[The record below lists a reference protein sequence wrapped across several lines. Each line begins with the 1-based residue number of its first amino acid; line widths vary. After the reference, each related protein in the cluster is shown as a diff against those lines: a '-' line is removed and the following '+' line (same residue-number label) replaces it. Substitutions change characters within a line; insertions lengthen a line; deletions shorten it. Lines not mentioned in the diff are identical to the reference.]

1 MTTPKTMTSFGART
15 RTAMALCAGAA
26 LLSLAGCGSEGGS
39 TDGWPQE
46 TPAEQTDDENS
57 SDGGDAAEGGGGSV
71 AEEGAGDGDDAGA
84 SGGRTRIILVTELG
98 GDETSG
104 DGAPTIDKKELAT
117 MLGAPFEAT
126 AECPEGLILEPGR
139 TTAGCMG
146 PTSIDRTDPT
156 QEWTASVVMVPAEE
170 GFEDGSRVAVL
181 FSTGTALP
189 EGAGALQDPEVSVTG
204 VGFGSMFGAEP
215 LSADEL
221 AESTLQTLTSE
232 QAYVPVDEMAQWAG
246 VTCEDG
252 MDFSQFA
259 TVDCEATTA
268 DGDSWSLVVAPG
280 TFANNDQ
287 GLLVGI
293 SVPRNG

>member
-1 MTTPKTMTSFGART
+1 
-15 RTAMALCAGAA
+15 
-26 LLSLAGCGSEGGS
+26 
-39 TDGWPQE
+39 
-46 TPAEQTDDENS
+46 
-57 SDGGDAAEGGGGSV
+57 
-71 AEEGAGDGDDAGA
+71 
-84 SGGRTRIILVTELG
+84 
-98 GDETSG
+98 
-104 DGAPTIDKKELAT
+104 
-117 MLGAPFEAT
+117 MLGEPFGAT

-146 PTSIDRTDPT
+146 PMSIDRTDPT

-181 FSTGTALP
+181 FSTGTELP
-189 EGAGALQDPEVSVTG
+189 EGASALQDPEVSVTG

-232 QAYVPVDEMAQWAG
+232 QAHVPVDEMAEWAG

-252 MDFSQFA
+252 MDFSRFA

-268 DGDSWSLVVAPG
+268 DGGSWSLVVAPA
-280 TFANNDQ
+280 TFANNDR